1 MLPFHPLHLCP
12 LLSNRCPEAGNLLLE
27 PVQRFLCTQRNQKQQ
42 IISTLIRS
50 HPLDGWADAPPITT
64 PYLCSSRLGLACG
77 LSPGVE
83 EPVLEVRIV
92 HQPQLV
98 HVFLLPRDLPAPHD
112 GRPLQI
118 SCLRPLRLWWPP
130 CCRQLPSHRH

>member
-1 MLPFHPLHLCP
+1 MLPSHPLHFCP
-12 LLSNRCPEAGNLLLE
+12 LLSNRYPEAGNLLLE
-27 PVQRFLCTQRNQKQQ
+27 PVQRFLCTQQNQKQQ
-42 IISTLIRS
+42 IVISTLIRS
-50 HPLDGWADAPPITT
+50 HPLDGWADALTT
-64 PYLCSSRLGLACG
+64 PYLCSSRLGPACC

-112 GRPLQI
+112 RRLLQI

-130 CCRQLPSHRH
+130 CRRQLPSRRR